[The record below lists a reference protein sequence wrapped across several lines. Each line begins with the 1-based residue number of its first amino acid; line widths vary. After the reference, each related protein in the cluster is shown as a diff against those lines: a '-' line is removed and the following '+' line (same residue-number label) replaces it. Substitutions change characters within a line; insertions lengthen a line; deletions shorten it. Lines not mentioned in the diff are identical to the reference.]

1 MKRNFSAMTNE
12 SNSTPLSKENE
23 SEENATQEKIV
34 KGTKKENPLLN
45 IGFNLIIPTMIMMK
59 FSSDEYLGQVYG
71 LVTALAFPLLYGLYD
86 LLGAGKV
93 NFFSLLGLLSIV
105 LTGGIGLLKVDRNWM
120 IVKETAFPLLMG
132 LFVVGSEWFQKPIV
146 RRILNQMIDL
156 DKVRDVYAEG
166 NQEDHFEKRLK
177 RSSYLLGSTF
187 FISAVLNFLLAF
199 FVLKGQPG
207 SEEFV
212 NSLGKMTGL
221 SFPVI
226 AFPMMIMVG
235 LILYYLFNGIKKET
249 NVELESF
256 FRQ

>member
-1 MKRNFSAMTNE
+1 MTTD
-12 SNSTPLSKENE
+12 STKPTND
-23 SEENATQEKIV
+23 QEKIE

-45 IGFNLIIPTMIMMK
+45 IGCNLIIPTVIMMK
-59 FSSDEYLGQVYG
+59 FSGDQHLGQVYG

-93 NFFSLLGLLSIV
+93 NVFSLLGLVSI
-105 LTGGIGLLKVDRNWM
+105 LMTGGIGLLEVDRTWM
-120 IVKETAFPLLMG
+120 IVKETSFPLVMG
-132 LFVVGSEWFQKPIV
+132 LFVVGSEWLGKPLV
-146 RRILNQMIDL
+146 RRVLDQMIDL
-156 DKVRDVYAEG
+156 DKVREVYREV
-166 NQEDHFEKRLK
+166 NQEPQFEKRLMTA
-177 RSSYLLGSTF
+177 SYMLGSTF
-187 FISAVLNFLLAF
+187 FISALLNFLLAF
-199 FVLKGQPG
+199 YVLEGQPG

-235 LILYYLFNGIKKET
+235 LILFYLFNGIKKET
-249 NVELESF
+249 NADLQSF

>member
-1 MKRNFSAMTNE
+1 M
-12 SNSTPLSKENE
+12 ENE
-23 SEENATQEKIV
+23 GKIE

-45 IGFNLIIPTMIMMK
+45 IGCNLIIPTVIMMK
-59 FSSDEYLGQVYG
+59 FSGDQHLGQVYG

-93 NFFSLLGLLSIV
+93 NVFSLLGLLSIL
-105 LTGGIGLLKVDRNWM
+105 LTGGIGLLEVDRNWM

-132 LFVVGSEWFQKPIV
+132 LFVVGSEWLGKPIV
-146 RRILNQMIDL
+146 RRVLDQMIDL
-156 DKVRDVYAEG
+156 EKVRDVYREV
-166 NQEDHFEKRLK
+166 NQEPQFEKRLLTA
-177 RSSYLLGSTF
+177 SYMLGSTF
-187 FISAVLNFLLAF
+187 FISAILNFLLAF

-207 SEEFV
+207 TEEFV

-226 AFPMMIMVG
+226 ALPMMIMVG
-235 LILYYLFNGIKKET
+235 CILFYLFNGIKKET
-249 NVELESF
+249 NAELESF